1 MSASILLLTPTPWA
15 CHICCSLEF
24 QHIGVAQQEYICI
37 PVLQV
42 ESQFKCCRER
52 VRTLMH
58 VHAFRAVLSFFQDAS
73 NLLSDQNFRILN
85 SKSAGNRSI
94 LKQMISQQ
102 TTRLSWSGI
111 YPSHLSPMSMPITD
125 WWVYD
130 SITSLLVNVSTGRRK
145 TRNIVPMDCSTID
158 TNRNWRP
165 ASQRNS
171 PARIKPTLA
180 KVA

>member
-1 MSASILLLTPTPWA
+1 MYERVNTIIDSYTLSLSY
-15 CHICCSLEF
+15 ICCSLEF

-94 LKQMISQQ
+94 LKQMIWYPN
-102 TTRLSWSGI
+102 TTNYAIIMKWNIPIIADEYVDYRL
-111 YPSHLSPMSMPITD
+111 MS
-125 WWVYD
+125 
-130 SITSLLVNVSTGRRK
+130 L
-145 TRNIVPMDCSTID
+145 
-158 TNRNWRP
+158 
-165 ASQRNS
+165 
-171 PARIKPTLA
+171 
-180 KVA
+180 